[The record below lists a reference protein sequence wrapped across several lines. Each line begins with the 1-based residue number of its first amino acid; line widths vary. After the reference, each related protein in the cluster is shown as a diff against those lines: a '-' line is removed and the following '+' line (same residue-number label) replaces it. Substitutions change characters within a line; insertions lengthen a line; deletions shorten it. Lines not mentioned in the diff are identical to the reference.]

1 MRAAGQRSNE
11 STGLV
16 QGSKFKVQGSNE
28 DGCMAKIERF
38 EDIEAWKRSRLLTKK
53 VYECTKQRGFDKDFG
68 LKDQIRRASVSTMSN
83 IAEGFERGGNQ
94 EFLQFLSTAKGSSG
108 EVRAQLYVALDQGY
122 LTKQQF
128 DDMYQDAESI
138 SKMIGGFMNYLQRSG
153 LRGSKY
159 TERKH
164 SQL

>member
-1 MRAAGQRSNE
+1 
-11 STGLV
+11 
-16 QGSKFKVQGSNE
+16 
-28 DGCMAKIERF
+28 MAKIERF
-38 EDIEAWKRSRLLTKK
+38 EDIEAWKRSRALTKK
-53 VYECTKQRGFDKDFG
+53 VYDCTKQRGFEKDFG

-94 EFLQFLSTAKGSSG
+94 EFVQFLATAKGSSG

-122 LTKQQF
+122 ITKQQF

-138 SKMIGGFMNYLQRSG
+138 SKMVGGFMTYLQKSG

-159 TERKH
+159 AKREQ